1 MRIFFYKT
9 FLIVILIYILFE
21 ITIGYQVRKIEKRI
35 DYLVSKEQFN
45 LFKNKLNKEIDE
57 LLKKDRILDPKDA
70 KKIKLLLDK
79 LKSELNY

>member
-9 FLIVILIYILFE
+9 FLIIILIYFLFE
-21 ITIGYQVRKIEKRI
+21 ITIGHQVRKIEKRI
-35 DYLVSKEQFN
+35 DDLVSKEQFI

-57 LLKKDRILDPKDA
+57 ILKKDRILDPKDA

>member
-70 KKIKLLLDK
+70 DKIKLLLEK
-79 LKSELNY
+79 LKLELNY

>member
-1 MRIFFYKT
+1 M
-9 FLIVILIYILFE
+9 IVILIYILFE

-35 DYLVSKEQFN
+35 DHLVSKEQFN

>member
-35 DYLVSKEQFN
+35 DHLVSKEQFN

-70 KKIKLLLDK
+70 DKIKLLLEK
-79 LKSELNY
+79 LKLELNY

>member
-9 FLIVILIYILFE
+9 FLIIILIYFLFE

-35 DYLVSKEQFN
+35 DDLVSKEQFI

-57 LLKKDRILDPKDA
+57 ILKKDRILDPKDA

>member
-1 MRIFFYKT
+1 VRIFFYKT
-9 FLIVILIYILFE
+9 FLIVILIYFLFE

-35 DYLVSKEQFN
+35 DDLVSKEQFI

-57 LLKKDRILDPKDA
+57 ILKKDRILDPKDA

>member
-1 MRIFFYKT
+1 M
-9 FLIVILIYILFE
+9 IVILIYILFE

>member
-1 MRIFFYKT
+1 M
-9 FLIVILIYILFE
+9 IVILIYFLFE

-35 DYLVSKEQFN
+35 DDLVSKEQFI

-57 LLKKDRILDPKDA
+57 ILKKDRILDPKDA

>member
-35 DYLVSKEQFN
+35 DHLVSKEQFN